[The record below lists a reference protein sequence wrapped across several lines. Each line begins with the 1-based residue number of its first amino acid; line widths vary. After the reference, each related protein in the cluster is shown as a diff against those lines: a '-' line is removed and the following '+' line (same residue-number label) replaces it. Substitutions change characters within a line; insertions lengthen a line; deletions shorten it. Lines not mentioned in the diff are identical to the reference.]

1 MPPKKTNRSSSNNQK
16 AKEIGEGGKLRSK
29 KDIGRKEISEDT
41 SLKVML
47 DKYRVED
54 TSEKE
59 RESTEKMP
67 RKSISMEFFEKCRKI
82 NESEIE
88 EEIQKECM
96 ACWESDF

>member
-1 MPPKKTNRSSSNNQK
+1 MK
-16 AKEIGEGGKLRSK
+16 AL
-29 KDIGRKEISEDT
+29 
-41 SLKVML
+41 L
-47 DKYRVED
+47 DNYRAED

-88 EEIQKECM
+88 DEIQKECM
-96 ACWESDF
+96 ACMD